1 MNDVEIQLIADR
13 VLRSQLARFGYQR
26 AEVRSGLDYSNEP
39 AVYIDAVLGEGAPS
53 LEPNTLMDAHLALS
67 NALLEKGE
75 ERFPYLQ
82 TKRLD
87 DDDRPEDVVLK
98 PFRGHS

>member
-1 MNDVEIQLIADR
+1 MNDVEIKAIADR
-13 VLRSQLARFGYQR
+13 VLRSQLAQFRFEGV
-26 AEVRSGLDYSNEP
+26 EVRSGLDYSNEP
-39 AVYIDAVLGEGAPS
+39 AIYIDAVLGEGAPS

-82 TKRLD
+82 TKRLG
-87 DDDRPEDVVLK
+87 DDDRPEDVILK
-98 PFRGHS
+98 PYRGHS